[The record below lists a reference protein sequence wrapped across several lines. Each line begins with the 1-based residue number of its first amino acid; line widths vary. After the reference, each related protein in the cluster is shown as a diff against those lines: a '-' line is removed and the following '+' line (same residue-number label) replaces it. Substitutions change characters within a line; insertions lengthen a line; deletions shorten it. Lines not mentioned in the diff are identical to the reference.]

1 MTLNVLDAK
10 RLLRTNSFLPSCAA
24 WALSDTLLK
33 KSFLHSWMTLT
44 FHTALS
50 EMFDKLV
57 ARSWV
62 NVAIPHSR
70 GGNELT
76 KFTFSGLGL
85 NIQSSPVTYTRS
97 THKNLCVADSKRDF
111 FVINRA
117 MHGRGRVDWVMS
129 DRGFNGELRAMFD
142 GVSRANL
149 ELFINQVHL

>member
-1 MTLNVLDAK
+1 MTLA
-10 RLLRTNSFLPSCAA
+10 
-24 WALSDTLLK
+24 
-33 KSFLHSWMTLT
+33 

-85 NIQSSPVTYTRS
+85 NIQSSPVTYTHS

-129 DRGFNGELRAMFD
+129 DRGFKSELRAMSD
-142 GVSRANL
+142 RVSRANFG
-149 ELFINQVHL
+149 LFINQVLSIESAAKPILINRIRTNVRAVIPDGRREEGRIQV